1 MLNDLQFLNNPAIF
15 VVEEVSKED
24 VFNLVKEEQFAN
36 IYSIFST
43 FEVLKLDKS
52 NDFNF
57 SHPKNI
63 YFISVI

>member
-24 VFNLVKEEQFAN
+24 VFNLVKEEQFEN

-43 FEVLKLDKS
+43 FDVLKLDKS

-57 SHPKNI
+57 SQPKNI